1 VDARGMGV
9 RTKVIPLMKQHNQTE
24 PVFEATEDFLKTD
37 LFRLKG
43 HRDPKNDLL
52 QPDNGP
58 NKTQYD
64 PIKFSLDPLNDPLN
78 KIQVHLLNA
87 LKTKPKADYAALA
100 TILDVSPATVK
111 RNIQKLKNIGAL
123 KRIGSKKTG
132 YWEVTG

>member
-24 PVFEATEDFLKTD
+24 PVFEASEDFLKTD

-52 QPDNGP
+52 QADNGP

-64 PIKFSLDPLNDPLN
+64 PIKFSRDPLNDPLN

-87 LKTKPKADYAALA
+87 LKTKPKADYATLA

-132 YWEVTG
+132 YWEVIG

>member
-1 VDARGMGV
+1 MQP
-9 RTKVIPLMKQHNQTE
+9 I
-24 PVFEATEDFLKTD
+24 FEATEDFLKTD

-43 HRDPKNDLL
+43 HRDPKND
-52 QPDNGP
+52 
-58 NKTQYD
+58 
-64 PIKFSLDPLNDPLN
+64 PLN

-87 LKTKPKADYAALA
+87 LKTKPKANYATLA

-132 YWEVTG
+132 YWEVIG